1 MWNKIGQLLF
11 VTLLLCNPAVAADGR
26 FTLVPSGG
34 RVPFQATCFD
44 DVATAKLLTWKEFQE
59 RQFQNRLRFEIDIQR
74 AEYEFKLNDLRIE
87 LEESNIR
94 FSKTLELRDKEI
106 KDLRAIIKKDRKV
119 NIPLL
124 VTASVLGGVALGVG
138 AAYAVN
144 QATR

>member
-11 VTLLLCNPAVAADGR
+11 VTFLLCNPAVAADGR

-74 AEYEFKLNDLRIE
+74 AEYEFKLNDLKIE

>member
-34 RVPFQATCFD
+34 RVPFQATGFD

>member
-59 RQFQNRLRFEIDIQR
+59 RQFQNRLRLEIDIQR